1 MDIAT
6 IIGLISSLV
15 TIEEAGRGWVSG
27 LFHFCK
33 KKRAKK
39 KIVFVEWDA
48 EDETTQRIIDIKQ
61 IVTIVHF
68 RLLERFRNMMLF
80 ISFKE
85 KFVQIK
91 NPLIG

>member
-15 TIEEAGRGWVSG
+15 TIEEAGRGWASG

-33 KKRAKK
+33 KERAKK

-48 EDETTQRIIDIKQ
+48 EDETTQRIIDAVSNVEWLQNI
-61 IVTIVHF
+61 
-68 RLLERFRNMMLF
+68 RNIYFSLMR
-80 ISFKE
+80 
-85 KFVQIK
+85 
-91 NPLIG
+91 

>member
-15 TIEEAGRGWVSG
+15 TIEEAGRGWASG

-48 EDETTQRIIDIKQ
+48 EDLKKRHI
-61 IVTIVHF
+61 
-68 RLLERFRNMMLF
+68 
-80 ISFKE
+80 
-85 KFVQIK
+85 
-91 NPLIG
+91 

>member
-15 TIEEAGRGWVSG
+15 TIEEAGRGWASG

-39 KIVFVEWDA
+39 NSIC
-48 EDETTQRIIDIKQ
+48 
-61 IVTIVHF
+61 
-68 RLLERFRNMMLF
+68 
-80 ISFKE
+80 
-85 KFVQIK
+85 
-91 NPLIG
+91 